1 MRYVVLG
8 CGAIGGT
15 VAAGLV
21 RDGHDVLVSDADPA
35 VVAAINERGLRIEG
49 PVENFTADVPAVL
62 PADLPDRL
70 DGPVLVA
77 VKSQH
82 TAAAAAVLA
91 GRMHGDGFVVSLQN
105 GLNTEQLAGA
115 VGPSRV
121 VEAFVNF
128 GADVL
133 EPGVVLRGSR
143 ETFMI
148 GEVDGTVSDRV
159 KALAA
164 DIADAEVTEHIM
176 GYLWGKEAYGA
187 MLAAIAV
194 SDLSIADG
202 LEDPAYTPLL
212 VAVAREVL
220 DQAPVTPMPF
230 DGFDPDDLEG
240 SLAPLVAFNRR
251 SAKTHSGI
259 YRDLMVRHR
268 PTEVPAHLGGLKGP
282 MLRRVVELITEIEQG
297 RRTCERA
304 NLDLLAAYER
314 LERLGRPLNA
324 VATVIGAPQRAADGP
339 LAGRPV
345 AIKDI
350 IAVAG
355 VPTRCGSPA
364 SDPEPA
370 ASDAELV
377 LRLRAAGA
385 EVFATTQ
392 CLEFAAGFA
401 HPEIGDTRNPRD
413 VSRTSGGSSGGSAA
427 LVAAGV
433 CDLAIGTDTGGSVRI
448 PAAYCG
454 VVGLKPTYGLLPAG
468 GVFPLSLTCDH
479 VGTLTATVSGAR
491 ELLAVLADRADLVG
505 LAHPADLV
513 GPADVTDL
521 ADLASLADPADL
533 ADLADPAE
541 AAPHLAAPAGLAGP
555 AVMAE
560 AAGDPG
566 ILAAG
571 TSPAARPPDG
581 ARQAVYT
588 VGVLAAQL
596 ADPSVTPEVRDAVT
610 GALSALAAAGW
621 EVREL
626 AAPWLDEP
634 AAWEDVLA
642 VIVARE
648 ASLVHSGR
656 DLSGYAE
663 GTRALL
669 AYGASVGEDRYTAA
683 IRQREALTDA
693 IEASL
698 DGVDVLAGPTVGY
711 QAPEQDPPFGVGDD
725 SGEGRF
731 TGPYNLTG
739 HPAISIPVPAAGLP
753 VGLQFAGRRGQDLA
767 LLRVAAAA
775 EQLIARSTTK
785 ET

>member
-1 MRYVVLG
+1 MARTLITLRAMRYVVLG

-35 VVAAINERGLRIEG
+35 VVAAINENGLRIEG
-49 PVENFTADVPAVL
+49 PIENFTVRVPAVM
-62 PADLPDRL
+62 PADLPERL

-82 TAAAAAVLA
+82 TAAAAASLA

-105 GLNTEQLAGA
+105 GLNADQLAA
-115 VGPSRV
+115 VVGPDRV

-128 GADVL
+128 GADVTG
-133 EPGVVLRGSR
+133 PGVVLRGSR
-143 ETFMI
+143 ETFVI
-148 GEVDGTVSDRV
+148 GEIDGTISDRV
-159 KALAA
+159 RAVAA
-164 DIADAEVTEHIM
+164 DIADAKPAEHIM

-220 DQAPVTPMPF
+220 DQAPVTPLGF
-230 DGFDPDDLEG
+230 DGFDPEDLAG
-240 SLAPLVAFNRR
+240 SLPPLVAFNRR

-268 PTEVPAHLGGLKGP
+268 PTEVPAHLGDLEGP

-324 VATVIGAPQRAADGP
+324 VATVIGAPQRAAEGP

-345 AIKDI
+345 GIKDI

-355 VPTRCGSPA
+355 VPTGYGTPVA
-364 SDPEPA
+364 DPEPA

-377 LRLRAAGA
+377 RRLRAAGA

-392 CLEFAAGFA
+392 CLEYAAGFA
-401 HPEIGDTRNPRD
+401 NPEIGDTRNPHDR
-413 VSRTSGGSSGGSAA
+413 SRTSGGSSGGSAA

-433 CDLAIGTDTGGSVRI
+433 CDLTLGTDTGGSIRI

-454 VVGLKPTYGLLPAG
+454 VVGLKPTYGLLSEE
-468 GVFPLSLTCDH
+468 GVFPLSPSCDH
-479 VGTLTATVSGAR
+479 VGTLTATVAGAR
-491 ELLAVLADRADLVG
+491 ELLAVLADRADLAG
-505 LAHPADLV
+505 LAHPADL
-513 GPADVTDL
+513 GPADVADL
-521 ADLASLADPADL
+521 TDLASLADPASRT
-533 ADLADPAE
+533 DP
-541 AAPHLAAPAGLAGP
+541 
-555 AVMAE
+555 
-560 AAGDPG
+560 DPG
-566 ILAAG
+566 GAQ
-571 TSPAARPPDG
+571 TS
-581 ARQAVYT
+581 YT

-610 GALSALAAAGW
+610 AALARLAEAGW
-621 EVREL
+621 EIREL
-626 AAPWLDEP
+626 TAPWLDDL
-634 AAWEDVLA
+634 AAWEQTLA

-656 DLSGYAE
+656 DQSRYAD
-663 GTRALL
+663 GTRALVD
-669 AYGASVGEDRYTAA
+669 YGTSIAESTYTAA

-711 QAPEQDPPFGVGDD
+711 QAPEEDPPFGVGED
-725 SGEGRF
+725 SAEGRF

-739 HPAISIPVPAAGLP
+739 HPAVSIPAPAAGLP
-753 VGLQFAGRRGQDLA
+753 AGLQLAGRRGQDLA
-767 LLRVAAAA
+767 LLQVAEAA
-775 EQLIARSTTK
+775 ERLLAHSPTK
-785 ET
+785 ES